1 MQLME
6 RPADRVSAFTL
17 MEFMKIPPARL
28 RRRDF
33 CFPRSDVSQVRPP
46 LRRPAPRLHNGV
58 VDLRPP
64 GTGRVEAF
72 SDGVFAIAITL
83 LILEIHVPGDT
94 SHLLDELLQLWP
106 SYLAYVVTFLLI
118 GLVWANH
125 HVMFEYIE
133 RSDRLLLFL
142 NTLLLMN
149 VASLPFVAAV
159 LASALRNGE
168 GENVAV
174 GLYGG
179 TLAVGGVFFNALWLH
194 ASRHHRLLNDTITP
208 TEARALAQRFLAGP
222 VLYLAGTVVG
232 VFFPIAGIVVFAFL
246 ILFYWLP
253 PQRLRR
259 VRET

>member
-1 MQLME
+1 ME
-6 RPADRVSAFTL
+6 V
-17 MEFMKIPPARL
+17 RL
-28 RRRDF
+28 
-33 CFPRSDVSQVRPP
+33 
-46 LRRPAPRLHNGV
+46 
-58 VDLRPP
+58 P

-83 LILEIHVPGDT
+83 LILEIHVPSDT
-94 SHLLDELLQLWP
+94 AHLLDELLQLWP

-125 HVMFEYIE
+125 HVMFDYIE
-133 RSDRLLLFL
+133 RSDRLLLFV

-174 GLYGG
+174 ALYGG
-179 TLAVGGVFFNALWLH
+179 TLTVGGVFFNAVWLH
-194 ASRHHRLLNDTITP
+194 ATRGHRLLSDAITP
-208 TEARALAQRFLAGP
+208 AEAEAKALARRFLAGP
-222 VLYLAGTVVG
+222 VLYLAGTVIG
-232 VFFPIAGIVVFAFL
+232 IFLPIGGIVVFAFL

-253 PQRLRR
+253 PQRVR
-259 VRET
+259 VRTGG